1 MAGIIPRFSKV
12 YGLSAAHCSTVVRKH
27 VVEYSVHSVLD
38 STIS

>member
-12 YGLSAAHCSTVVRKH
+12 YGLSAAHCSTVV
-27 VVEYSVHSVLD
+27 HSVLD